1 MVRVAVGW
9 AEQQNRPKGA
19 DGSGEGIGLE
29 VRVGLTSE
37 PIYSKMVHK

>member
-9 AEQQNRPKGA
+9 GDAEQQNRPEGA
-19 DGSGEGIGLE
+19 DASGEGIGLE

-37 PIYSKMVHK
+37 LQCSKR